1 MYTMYTYTR
10 TMRANVYVLVYRM
23 YVRTYVRTYVCMY
36 VCMYIC
42 MHVYDVRT
50 SCKVTHI
57 RDSNMSDRRECQQA
71 PGLHSFQPGLT

>member
-10 TMRANVYVLVYRM
+10 TVRANVYVLVYRM

-36 VCMYIC
+36 IC

-57 RDSNMSDRRECQQA
+57 HDSNMSDRRECQQA